1 MWKKSKKFITNLVLG
16 VFLAVGLVPA
26 MAQAATI
33 SPDEVLP
40 TAYRNKLPSDV
51 GTTGSRIVSIVIVVG
66 AVLTLGYMLW
76 GAIDM
81 ITAEGDTGKLE
92 AARDKIMYSI
102 IGLIVLASSWAI
114 YQLVL
119 FVTFG
124 GSNISVPTLR

>member
-1 MWKKSKKFITNLVLG
+1 MWKKCKSIITSVALG
-16 VFLAVGLVPA
+16 FLLAVGLVPA
-26 MAQAATI
+26 ARAATI
-33 SPDEVLP
+33 KPEEVLP
-40 TAYRNKLPSDV
+40 AAYRDKLPSEV
-51 GTTGSRIVSIVIVVG
+51 GSTGSRIVTIVIVVG

-81 ITAEGDTGKLE
+81 ITAEGDTGKVE